1 MAITIMYMI
10 LTGLVRQ
17 TIKLDII
24 TQLVKAEELNIVTE
38 LQIMIQWQMKVLLI
52 QEITL
57 LDRLME

>member
-38 LQIMIQWQMKVLLI
+38 LRIMIRWQMIVLH
-52 QEITL
+52 
-57 LDRLME
+57 